1 MMCCGA
7 IEQSRIKKVIYGC
20 KNEKYGYISKYK
32 KIDSK
37 LLYKEKCKLIV
48 QTFFKKKR

>member
-20 KNEKYGYISKYK
+20 KNDKYGYLSKYR
-32 KIDSK
+32 KIKSELLYEEKYK
-37 LLYKEKCKLIV
+37 LLI
-48 QTFFKKKR
+48 QNFFKNKR